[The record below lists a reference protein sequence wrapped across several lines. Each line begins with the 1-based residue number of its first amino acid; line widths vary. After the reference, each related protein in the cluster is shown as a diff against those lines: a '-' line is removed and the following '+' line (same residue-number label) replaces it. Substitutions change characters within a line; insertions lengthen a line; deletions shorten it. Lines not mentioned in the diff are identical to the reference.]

1 MADKVVLAYSGG
13 LDTSVAVKW
22 VKDKYNLDVIA
33 VTIDVGNERDFST
46 IRQKALDVGAVKAEV
61 IDAKE
66 LFVKY
71 FVFPALQ
78 ADAIY
83 EGQYPLATALS
94 RPLMAKLL
102 VDVAQ
107 EEGAEAIAHG
117 CTGKGNDQV
126 RFDVGVKA
134 LAPEL
139 KIIAPIREWNMTRTE
154 EIRYADEKGI
164 PIPVKRTSPYSIDQ
178 NLFGRSIESGVLEDA
193 YNEPPPDV
201 YEWIVAPEK
210 APDKPEYLE
219 IEFAE
224 GKPIALN
231 GSVMKPAK
239 LIESLNIIAGRH
251 GVGRIDHI
259 EDRLVGIK
267 SREVYECPA
276 ATVLIEAH
284 HDLEKA
290 VLTRHE
296 VSFKQEVEQQWAF
309 LIYSGLWYD
318 PLREGWATGRYL
330 KELYRK
336 FRSWP
341 LALTAYNTGPTR
353 LKRLIR
359 RRRTRDLGRLA
370 DKGTSRGFGFAGQN
384 YYAQLAAVTQL
395 TVGATFLGKAGPVSV
410 VRVPKPMPLVKVAD
424 CLQTR
429 MELLAG
435 ANPALTESI
444 ERPL

>member
-1 MADKVVLAYSGG
+1 MTKQVALAYSGG
-13 LDTSVAVKW
+13 LDTSVAIPW
-22 VKDKYNLDVIA
+22 IGEKYDAEVIT
-33 VTIDVGNERDFST
+33 VTVDVGQGDDFDA
-46 IRQKALDVGAVKAEV
+46 IEKKALRVGAVQHHYV
-61 IDAKE
+61 DAKDE
-66 LFVKY
+66 FAEDY
-71 FVFPALQ
+71 AL
-78 ADAIY
+78 AGIKANALY
-83 EGQYPLATALS
+83 EGKYPLSTALA
-94 RPLMAKLL
+94 RPLI
-102 VDVAQ
+102 VARLI
-107 EEGAEAIAHG
+107 EIARREKAIAVAHG

-201 YEWIVAPEK
+201 YEWTVAPEK

-284 HDLEKA
+284 CDLEKA

-296 VSFKQEVEQQWAF
+296 VSFKQEVEKQWTF
-309 LIYSGLWYD
+309 LVYNGLWYD
-318 PLREGWATGRYL
+318 PLREDLDAFIEKTQERAKGVVRLKLYKGLATVVGRSSPVS
-330 KELYRK
+330 LYDA
-336 FRSWP
+336 S
-341 LALTAYNTGPTR
+341 LATYEGGSGFDQRWSVGFIEVWGLPTR
-353 LKRLIR
+353 V
-359 RRRTRDLGRLA
+359 A
-370 DKGTSRGFGFAGQN
+370 YS
-384 YYAQLAAVTQL
+384 
-395 TVGATFLGKAGPVSV
+395 
-410 VRVPKPMPLVKVAD
+410 VKVKPK
-424 CLQTR
+424 Q
-429 MELLAG
+429 
-435 ANPALTESI
+435 ESLSTTPEMA
-444 ERPL
+444 ERNKTNK